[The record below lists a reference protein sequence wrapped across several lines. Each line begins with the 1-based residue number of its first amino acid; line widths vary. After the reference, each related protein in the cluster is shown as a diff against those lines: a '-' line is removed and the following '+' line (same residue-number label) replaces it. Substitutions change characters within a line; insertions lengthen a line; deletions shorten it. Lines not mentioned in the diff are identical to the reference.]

1 MYGGAH
7 TTNFSVISVMADS
20 KISSFLE
27 TQTNPAQNQP
37 AWQTDNW
44 GYNSSPNF
52 GVDGDLFNRTSTS
65 AHAFAFYAVDLG
77 IPVLIW
83 NARLSLVQQG

>member
-1 MYGGAH
+1 M
-7 TTNFSVISVMADS
+7 TDS

-27 TQTNPAQNQP
+27 TQPNPAQNQP

-44 GYNSSPNF
+44 GYNSSPTF
-52 GVDGDLFNRTSTS
+52 GVDGDLFSWTATNVR
-65 AHAFAFYAVDLG
+65 AFAFYAVDLG
-77 IPVLIW
+77 VPILIW